1 MNMINAKQFPLLPS
15 PKALLQETKHLSAP
29 PQRRI
34 LRTTSSTRSIAQDE
48 LDKAK
53 AAFNEYRSTRR
64 RDAIY
69 TYLSEVFAVVRRW
82 KEQNCLKSKTHK
94 ALRAMGNRNAIR
106 KHDPFA
112 TVIFCTS
119 DSRFVDIKTRSKWSR
134 ALRVVDEQLN
144 PKVGSLTSFI
154 KSRGGINNVLLDS
167 DGVEE
172 RL

>member
-1 MNMINAKQFPLLPS
+1 MINAKQSPLLPS
-15 PKALLQETKHLSAP
+15 PKALLQVTKYLDIP
-29 PQRRI
+29 PRRKI
-34 LRTTSSTRSIAQDE
+34 LRTISTGSSE

-69 TYLSEVFAVVRRW
+69 TYLSEMFAVVRRW

-106 KHDPFA
+106 KQDPFA

-134 ALRVVDEQLN
+134 ALR
-144 PKVGSLTSFI
+144 
-154 KSRGGINNVLLDS
+154 SR
-167 DGVEE
+167 
-172 RL
+172 R

>member
-1 MNMINAKQFPLLPS
+1 MLNNKQFPLLPS
-15 PKALLQETKHLSAP
+15 PKALLQVTRHLSTP

-34 LRTTSSTRSIAQDE
+34 LRTTSSTRFIAQDE
-48 LDKAK
+48 LDMAK

-69 TYLSEVFAVVRRW
+69 IYLTEVFAVVRRW
-82 KEQNCLKSKTHK
+82 REQNCLKSKTHK
-94 ALRAMGNRNAIR
+94 ALRAMGNHNAIR
-106 KHDPFA
+106 KQDPFA

-134 ALRVVDEQLN
+134 ALRVVDEHLN
-144 PKVGSLTSFI
+144 PKVDSLASFI

>member
-15 PKALLQETKHLSAP
+15 PKVLLQVTKHLSAP

-69 TYLSEVFAVVRRW
+69 KYLSEVFAVVRRW
-82 KEQNCLKSKTHK
+82 KEQNCLKIKTHK

-106 KHDPFA
+106 KQDPFA

-144 PKVGSLTSFI
+144 PKVDSLASFI
-154 KSRGGINNVLLDS
+154 KNRGGINNVLLDS

-172 RL
+172 RS